1 MQVGNYL
8 IEKEIGE
15 GGMSNVYLAKHH
27 RLQKNVAIK
36 VLKSEYL
43 KNENIRQRFL
53 SEARNMF
60 GMNHSNIVR
69 VTDLIEEDGLVAF
82 VMEYIEGLSL
92 KEFLEQKKSLQ
103 KEKVIELFSQML
115 DAVGYVHSMGIVH
128 RDLKPSNFI
137 IDSKGKIK
145 LLDFGIAK
153 NTDQNSVDYTL
164 TQTQQSMGTP
174 LYMSPEQIKS
184 SKSVTIHSDIYS
196 LGVVLWQMVMGK
208 KPYAT
213 ESLSLFDIH
222 SKIVTEKLVDT
233 KTEFDPLINK
243 ATEKTFHDRF
253 ENCNEF
259 RNALLLLNDTF
270 KNASNERTSVSEDVT
285 EVLIKSPKSENEL
298 EKPNESPSALQ
309 NNKSVKKAILAGSVI
324 LLVFL
329 SLVAFNKV
337 FRSDSGISN
346 NQAESK
352 LKSSGSILKIE
363 NATNS
368 SLSVAVAFKNGDYQT
383 KTTGWYSV
391 EPNGIT
397 QVKIPNDVSEDD
409 VFWFAKS
416 NNGKEFSGKDVFL
429 CIESGSFTYNNQES
443 IGCSGKKGFKRANH
457 AYALIEE

>member
-36 VLKSEYL
+36 VLKSEYI

-92 KEFLEQKKSLQ
+92 KEFLEQKKSLK
-103 KEKVIELFSQML
+103 KEKIIELFSQML

-137 IDSKGKIK
+137 IDSKEKIK

-153 NTDQNSVDYTL
+153 NMDQNSVDYTL

-243 ATEKTFHDRF
+243 ATEKIFQNRF

-259 RNALLLLNDTF
+259 KNALLLLNDTL
-270 KNASNERTSVSEDVT
+270 KSGSNESKSVNVDVT
-285 EVLIKSPKSENEL
+285 EIMIKSPKSDNKL
-298 EKPNESPSALQ
+298 EIPNERSSLLK
-309 NNKSVKKAILAGSVI
+309 NNKPVRKIILVGSII
-324 LLVFL
+324 LVVFL
-329 SLVAFNKV
+329 SLIAYTKF
-337 FRSDSGISN
+337 FRSDSGKSN
-346 NQAESK
+346 NQADSK
-352 LKSSGSILKIE
+352 SKISGSIVKIE

-383 KTTGWYSV
+383 TGWYSV
-391 EPNGIT
+391 EPDKIT

-416 NNGKEFSGKDVFL
+416 INEKEFGGKDVFL
-429 CIESGSFTYNNQES
+429 CVESGSFTYNHQES
-443 IGCSGKKGFKRANH
+443 IGCSSKKGFKRANH
-457 AYALIEE
+457 GYVLIEE